1 MQKNVNEKEKFRVH
15 TLYNIDKISQLL
27 LTVRMNELRREI
39 RIVKKKLELSLFKYF
54 TPRIKDFCLPVI
66 ILNVV
71 VLPAP
76 LMPSKPKQ

>member
-39 RIVKKKLELSLFKYF
+39 RIVKKKLDRHGQHQS
-54 TPRIKDFCLPVI
+54 V
-66 ILNVV
+66 
-71 VLPAP
+71 
-76 LMPSKPKQ
+76 